1 MGEGTMNHKEKS
13 LKETGFNN
21 LKTVHWNYST
31 ANLIEHAVV
40 RREGLLAHRGP
51 LVVRTGQ
58 YTGRSPN
65 DKYLVD
71 EPSSSDRVWW
81 GDVNQ
86 SISSET
92 YEHLRKRVLTYFED
106 RDVYVQELYAGANPK
121 HQISLR
127 LVTESAWHAL
137 FARTMFINETNLS
150 KLDKFKPDYTI
161 IHAPYFLAV
170 PEEDGTRSE
179 VFVILNFGR
188 KEILIG
194 GTQYGGEIK
203 KSIFTLMNYLLP
215 LKGILS
221 MHCSAN
227 VGEKNGDT
235 ALFFGLSGTGKT
247 SLSIDTARV
256 LVGDDEHGW
265 GDDGVF
271 NFEGGCY
278 AKVIK
283 ISKEYEPEIY
293 HSSQMFGAIMENVTI
308 DSVTREIDFDD
319 DSLTENTRA
328 AFPIT
333 QLPNAADTGISG
345 HPEFVFY
352 LTADAFG
359 VLPPI
364 AKLTPDQAIYYF
376 LLAYTAKVAGTERG
390 IKDPEATFSPCFG
403 APFMVHPPVV
413 YAEMLG
419 ERIRKHDSS
428 VWLVNTGWTG
438 GPFGVGERISL
449 PHTRAMVHAVLSGK
463 LEKGK
468 FETDPFFG
476 LHLPVDVP
484 GVPRD
489 VLRPKNTWED
499 KAAYDRAAGELT
511 RRFREAFK
519 EFETEVPSSVKESG
533 PK

>member
-1 MGEGTMNHKEKS
+1 MHHKTQS
-13 LKETGFNN
+13 LKETGFYN
-21 LKTVHWNYST
+21 LRHVHWNHTT
-31 ANLIEHAVV
+31 ANLLEHAIQ
-40 RREGLLAHRGP
+40 RREGLLAQQGP

-58 YTGRSPN
+58 YTGRSPH
-65 DKYLVD
+65 DKYIVD

-81 GDVNQ
+81 GKVNQ
-86 SISSET
+86 SISSEV
-92 YEHLRKRVLTYFED
+92 YEHLRSRVLTYFQD

-121 HQISLR
+121 YRISLR
-127 LVTESAWHAL
+127 LVSESAWHAL
-137 FARTMFINETNLS
+137 FARTMFIREADRS
-150 KLDKFKPDYTI
+150 KLDQFVPDYTI
-161 IHAPYFLAV
+161 IHAPHFHAA

-227 VGEKNGDT
+227 VGEQNGDT

-265 GDDGVF
+265 GDDGIF
-271 NFEGGCY
+271 NVEGGCY

-283 ISKEYEPEIY
+283 ISKEYEPEIFC
-293 HSSQMFGAIMENVTI
+293 SSQMFGAIMENVTI

-328 AFPIT
+328 AFPISY
-333 QLPNAADTGISG
+333 LPNAAKTGISG
-345 HPEFVFY
+345 HPEFIFY

-376 LLAYTAKVAGTERG
+376 LLAYTAKVAGTECG

-419 ERIRKHDSS
+419 ERIRKHGST

-438 GPFGVGERISL
+438 GAYGVGERISL
-449 PHTRAMVHAVLSGK
+449 PYTRSMVHAVLERK
-463 LEKGK
+463 LEKTAFK
-468 FETDPFFG
+468 TDPFFG
-476 LHLPVDVP
+476 LHLPVEVP

-489 VLRPKNTWED
+489 VLRPKNTWKD
-499 KAAYDRAAGELT
+499 KDAYDRAAVELT

-519 EFETEVPSSVKESG
+519 EFETAVPASVKDSG
-533 PK
+533 PR